1 MSRKKTPDRPDTPAD
16 SAGVPNES
24 YAGLQ
29 RIAATLIGKDE
40 QYRIFTEGAFEALFL
55 SEQGIC
61 IGQNPAA
68 KRMFGYSDEEAL
80 GRSGTEWIAP
90 EYRDRVQENMLS
102 GYTKPYEAVALR
114 KDGTT
119 FPCELQGRMT
129 DFDGRRIRITAL
141 RDITDRKLAE
151 QAVQASEERYRGVFD
166 NAAVGIDLVDAN
178 GRFLQ
183 VNRALAAM
191 LGYSEEELLTL
202 SVFDITH
209 PDDIDVSRSRLQQ
222 MMNRV
227 VPGYRLE
234 KRFIKKD
241 GSVLWAEISV
251 SAVRGPDENYVATI
265 GVITDITQRKE
276 AEESLRQYQILLETV
291 NQSQTDFMLQ
301 TDRHEV
307 FEGILR
313 NLLLITESQYGFIGE
328 VFTADDGVM
337 YQQSRAI
344 SNITW
349 NDETRRY
356 YEKNW
361 RDGLLFKSGNT
372 LTGSIMT
379 TGRPVISNDPV
390 NDPRYAG
397 TPDGH
402 PPIHSFLGLPIYV
415 GERLVGTMG
424 MANRPRGYDD
434 EIVELLKPYCTTCG
448 GILHA
453 HRLDEDRK
461 KALADL
467 RESEEKYSTLFR
479 QAPDSVMLVDAE
491 TGEITEFNDSA
502 HTNLGYTREEF
513 RHLKIADFEALET
526 PEEIDRRIRQIG
538 KAGRDSFETLHR
550 TKDGAIRN
558 VFVRTAAI
566 TLRGRR
572 LIQCVWRDVTDR
584 KRTEADLRKSE
595 ALLKATGRIAKV
607 GGWEYDVETGRVEW
621 TDEVYNIYGVTRDR
635 HDPIDIAKDL
645 SYYDPRDRDLIMEA
659 FDNARTKGQSYE
671 IEARFLPAEGSSGW
685 VRTTGRAELKHGKP
699 VRVMGHIMDITER
712 KEAEIALKRSLNEK
726 EVLLREIH
734 HRVKNN
740 LAIVSSL
747 LNLQSGAVADERLER
762 EFDEVRRRIR
772 SIALAHELLYQ
783 SSDLSNINT
792 EEYVS
797 SLVDHLVAGGHH
809 IGSHITLRKAV
820 ENVSL
825 KMDSAIPLGLILT
838 ELVSNCL
845 KHAFSDGRDGDI
857 QISLRSPE
865 VDSYELIVKDTG
877 VGLPPGLVWEKSSSL
892 GLVLVNTFVEQLGG
906 SIELI
911 QEGGTE
917 VRIRFGSSYQNREP

>member
-1 MSRKKTPDRPDTPAD
+1 MSRKKTPDRPETPAD
-16 SAGVPNES
+16 SAGLPNES

-68 KRMFGYSDEEAL
+68 ERMFGYSDEEAL

-90 EYRDRVQENMLS
+90 EYRDRVQDNMLS
-102 GYTKPYEAVALR
+102 GYTEPYEAVALR

-119 FPCELQGRMT
+119 FPCELQGRML
-129 DFDGRRIRITAL
+129 DYGGRRIRVTAL

-183 VNRALAAM
+183 VNRALTAM
-191 LGYSEEELLTL
+191 LGYTEEELLTF

-222 MMNRV
+222 MMHRE

-234 KRFIKKD
+234 KRFVKKN

-251 SAVRGPDENYVATI
+251 SAVRGPGENYVATI

-276 AEESLRQYQILLETV
+276 AEESLRQYQILLEAV

-301 TDRHEV
+301 TERHEV
-307 FEGILR
+307 FGGILK
-313 NLLLITESQYGFIGE
+313 NLLIITESQYGYIGE
-328 VFTADDGVM
+328 VFTDDNGVM

-356 YEKNW
+356 YEENW

-379 TGRPVISNDPV
+379 TGRPVISNDPA

-397 TPDGH
+397 IPEGH

-467 RESEEKYSTLFR
+467 RESEEKYITLFR
-479 QAPDSVMLVDAE
+479 QAPDAVMIVDAE
-491 TGEITEFNDSA
+491 TGEITEFNDYV
-502 HTNLGYTREEF
+502 HKNLGYTREEF

-526 PEEIDRRIRQIG
+526 PEEIDRRISYISETG
-538 KAGRDSFETLHR
+538 ADSFETLHR
-550 TKDGAIRN
+550 TKDGEIRN
-558 VFVRTAAI
+558 VFISSAAI
-566 TLRGRR
+566 TLGGRR
-572 LIQCVWRDVTDR
+572 LVQCVWRDVTDR
-584 KRTEADLRKSE
+584 KRAEADLRKSE

-621 TDEVYNIYGVTRDR
+621 TDEVYNIYGVNRDR
-635 HDPIDIAKDL
+635 HDPNDIAADL
-645 SYYDPRDRDLIMEA
+645 SYYGPRDRELIKQA
-659 FDNARTKGQSYE
+659 FENARIKGQSYE
-671 IEARFLPAEGSSGW
+671 IEARFVPAEGSPKW
-685 VRTTGRAELKHGKP
+685 VRTTGRAELKQGKP

-712 KEAEIALKRSLNEK
+712 KEAEIALKRSLKEK
-726 EVLLREIH
+726 EILLREIH

-747 LNLQSGAVADERLER
+747 LSLQSGAVADERLEK

-797 SLVDHLVAGGHH
+797 SLVDHLVAGGHR
-809 IGSHITLRKAV
+809 IGSHITLSKAV
-820 ENVSL
+820 ENVFL

-838 ELVSNCL
+838 ELVFNCL
-845 KHAFSDGRDGDI
+845 KHAFPDGRDGDI

-865 VDSYELIVKDTG
+865 VDSFELIVKDTG
-877 VGLPPGLVWEKSSSL
+877 VGLPPGLDWEKSSSL

-911 QEGGTE
+911 QKGGTE
-917 VRIRFGSSYQNREP
+917 VRIRFGSSYQNSES